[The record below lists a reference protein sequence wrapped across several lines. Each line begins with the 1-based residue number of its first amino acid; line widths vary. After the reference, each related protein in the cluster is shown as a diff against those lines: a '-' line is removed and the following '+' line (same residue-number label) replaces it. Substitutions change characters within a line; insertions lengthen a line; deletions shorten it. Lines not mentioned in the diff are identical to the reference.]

1 MHIELA
7 IILTRYE
14 QIKQENNAINS
25 LLVERDEEIATLKKR
40 IQHLELTVLSYVNNM
55 QGTYRSVK
63 GKS

>member
-25 LLVERDEEIATLKKR
+25 LLIERDEEITTLKKK
-40 IQHLELTVLSYVNNM
+40 IQHLEDNM
-55 QGTYRSVK
+55 QGTYRPVK
-63 GKS
+63 GNANVTI